1 MLSVTYIF
9 MWNTCITYN
18 KTFLVIKTGVAIEQ
32 ISSQIEDSLALSGR
46 QRDKVAWQ
54 VAVAC

>member
-1 MLSVTYIF
+1 

-18 KTFLVIKTGVAIEQ
+18 KMFLVIKTRVVIEQ
-32 ISSQIEDSLALSGR
+32 ISSQIEDSLALSGG